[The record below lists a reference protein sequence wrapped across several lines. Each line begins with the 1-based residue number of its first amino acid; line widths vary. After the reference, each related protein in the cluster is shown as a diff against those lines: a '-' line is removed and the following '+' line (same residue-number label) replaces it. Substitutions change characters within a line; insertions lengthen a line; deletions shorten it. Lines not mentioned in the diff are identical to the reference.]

1 MLGRWHGER
10 KGEAALG
17 PRHPGTMVR
26 ATELLGCVP
35 GADYE
40 PCNSCR
46 TLIIIYKLEVK
57 QFAQPGSHKVEGFF
71 FLIFL
76 YLAELG
82 LRGGNQILQL
92 QHLWSSCLTRD

>member
-1 MLGRWHGER
+1 MKVFLAYPQPLGCWEGGTER
-10 KGEAALG
+10 ERGEAALG

-57 QFAQPGSHKVEGFF
+57 QFAQPGSHKAEGFVF
-71 FLIFL
+71 FF
-76 YLAELG
+76 
-82 LRGGNQILQL
+82 
-92 QHLWSSCLTRD
+92 

>member
-57 QFAQPGSHKVEGFF
+57 QFAQPGSHKAEGFF
-71 FLIFL
+71 FLIFI

-82 LRGGNQILQL
+82 LRGGKQILQL
-92 QHLWSSCLTRD
+92 QHIWSSCLTRD